1 MPIVAEDL
9 EQLRKEIERID
20 RALVGLVRERVHVA
34 RLVLRAKEAAGLPV
48 VDAAQERAVL
58 ERAATAARAAGLP
71 PEEIGVV
78 FAQVVA
84 ITRRAELDAS
94 HK

>member
-48 VDAAQERAVL
+48 VDLAQERAVI

-71 PEEIGVV
+71 PEAIGAV
-78 FAQVVA
+78 FTQVVE
-84 ITRRAELDAS
+84 ITRRAELAVS
-94 HK
+94 RK